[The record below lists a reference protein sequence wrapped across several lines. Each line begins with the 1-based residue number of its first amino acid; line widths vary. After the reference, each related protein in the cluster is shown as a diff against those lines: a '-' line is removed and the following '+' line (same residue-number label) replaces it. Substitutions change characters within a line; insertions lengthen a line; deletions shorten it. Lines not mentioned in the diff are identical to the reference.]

1 MKKTSWTLTIAI
13 LLMCSFLTET
23 VRAEAPAGYP
33 AGYKNIVAAAQK
45 EGKLVVYSTTDSAS
59 AEPLLKD
66 FKTLYPFLQVEYN
79 DLNSTELY
87 NRFISEAAAGAG
99 SADLLW
105 SSAMDLQM
113 KLDADGY
120 AQVYESAEIK
130 SLPAWSVG
138 DKKAYGTTLE
148 PIVIVYNKRLLP
160 ADAVP
165 QSHADLTRLLK
176 EKAQFFNGKATMY
189 DAEKSGVGFMLITQ
203 DFLNWPQVWD
213 LAAAFGKSGG
223 KYYTSAG
230 AMMEKV
236 ASGEHLLAYNIFG
249 SYALLR
255 MKKDP
260 SIGMVYPKDYTLGM
274 SRVAFIPK
282 AARNPN
288 AGKLFLDY
296 VLSKRGQNLM
306 ANQSLL
312 HSIRSD
318 VEGQATAATL
328 YKELGNKLKPIPV
341 SKKLLDYLD
350 QGKRLEVLNKWKQTA
365 RMQ

>member
-1 MKKTSWTLTIAI
+1 MDGIRWTSAIAVLVV
-13 LLMCSFLTET
+13 LLPGLALAQVPE
-23 VRAEAPAGYP
+23 GYP
-33 AGYKNIVAAAQK
+33 AGYKEIVSAAQK

-59 AEPLLKD
+59 VEPLLKD
-66 FKTLYPFLQVEYN
+66 FKVLYSFLQVEYN

-99 SADLLW
+99 SGDLLW

-113 KLDADGY
+113 KLVADGH
-120 AQVYESAEIK
+120 AQVYESAETRH
-130 SLPAWSVG
+130 LPAWSVSE
-138 DKKAYGTTLE
+138 KKAYGTTLE
-148 PIVIVYNKRLLP
+148 PLVIVYNKRLLP

-165 QSHADLTRLLK
+165 QSHADLARLLK
-176 EKAQFFNGKATMY
+176 EKLQLFKGKASMY
-189 DAEKSGVGFMLITQ
+189 DAEKSGVGFLLSTQ
-203 DFLNWPQVWD
+203 DFLNWPQFWD
-213 LAAAFGKSGG
+213 LAAAFGKSGA

-260 SIGMVYPKDYTLGM
+260 NIGMVTPKDYTLGM

-282 AARNPN
+282 AARHPN
-288 AGKLFLDY
+288 AAKLFLDY
-296 VLSKRGQNLM
+296 LLSKRGQTLM

-312 HSIRSD
+312 HAVRSD
-318 VEGQATAATL
+318 VEGQATAAAL
-328 YKELGNKLKPIPV
+328 HKELGDKLKPIPV
-341 SKKLLDYLD
+341 STKLLEYLD
-350 QGKRLEVLNKWKQTA
+350 PGKRLEVLNKWKQTA
-365 RMQ
+365 RTQ